1 MNLPGLLLF
10 GLLLLFCAPGHAGM
24 MFNVAV
30 IEDGNYRLAFEELG
44 QLKKPVASETLRLYE
59 QGEPV
64 PVQVYDGGDGFFGP
78 GDSIGFVG
86 RHLEGS
92 NSWYNEYSRHNIYR
106 LHMGAPQQVSPA
118 PKAPAKGPIIQHLEQ
133 DILRVALPHTTG
145 TKQRERWYWQR
156 ITHLTGDSFSV
167 RIQWAD
173 RPRAIRVALSGLSR
187 DKNAAAAGEPQH
199 RIVIRLDGQVIG
211 ESTWNGQEPVTLEMT
226 DLQGLAPGPGN
237 ALLEVVVPARAV
249 PGSGQDIIDVALL
262 NWIEVEYP
270 SDHSLLART
279 IPDRSGAHRLL
290 VDAGGQSPAWVVP
303 SKTGADLSALDR
315 QADYLM
321 IGHPSLLQ
329 ALEPLAAYH
338 RNQGL
343 KVAVIDVQDIY
354 EEFNHGIESPLAIRK
369 FISHAWHQWRRP
381 APRLVLLAGDAS
393 WERESGTTVN
403 RNLVPTL
410 QVQSRG
416 ALAASDNGL
425 VAVAGNDW
433 RPDLAIGRL
442 PASSEEELSGM
453 VAKLLHYAKQSPEG
467 SWRNR
472 TTWISD
478 IDPGFQRISNE
489 LADGLASRGFTNER
503 IYPDESA
510 QHSSQDQ
517 LRVLEAFNQGSAL
530 LHFLGHGGRL
540 VWRTGPRDLS
550 GASDLF
556 GLKDIE
562 SLQES
567 RALPLVLSMTCSSG
581 PFDHPTADSIAEAL
595 LRAPDRGAIG
605 VLAASWRVQASRQFS
620 SLLVNALLEN
630 GNRIGEAVMQAKRQE
645 TDRTLV
651 ESYNLLGDPALFLVS
666 AERP

>member
-1 MNLPGLLLF
+1 MNLPGLLLL

-24 MFNVAV
+24 IFNVAI
-30 IEDGNYRLAFEELG
+30 IEDGNYRLAYEELG
-44 QLKKPVASETLRLYE
+44 QLKNPVASETLRLYE
-59 QGEPV
+59 QGKAV
-64 PVQVYDGGDGFFGP
+64 PIQVDDGGDGFFGP

-106 LHMGAPQQVSPA
+106 LYMGALPQDTPNPMA
-118 PKAPAKGPIIQHLEQ
+118 LARGPIIEHLEQ
-133 DILRVALPHTTG
+133 DILRVALPHASE
-145 TKQRERWYWQR
+145 TKPTEHWYWQR
-156 ITHLTGDSFSV
+156 ITHLSGDGFS
-167 RIQWAD
+167 REMQWAN

-187 DKNAAAAGEPQH
+187 DKNAANAGLAQH
-199 RIVIRLDGQVIG
+199 RVVIRLDGQVIG
-211 ESTWNGQEPVTLEMT
+211 ESAWNGQEPVTLEIT
-226 DLQGLAPGPGN
+226 DLHGLAPAPGN
-237 ALLEVVVPARAV
+237 ALLEVVIPGRTV
-249 PGSGQDIIDVALL
+249 PGSGQEIIDVVLL

-270 SDHSLLART
+270 SDPSLVART

-290 VDAGGQSPAWVVP
+290 VDAGGQSPAWVAP
-303 SKTGADLSALDR
+303 SKTGAGLSARDR

-321 IGHPSLLQ
+321 ISHPSLLQ

-354 EEFNHGIESPLAIRK
+354 EAFNHGIESPLAIRK
-369 FISHAWHQWRRP
+369 FISYAWHQWRRP

-393 WERESGTTVN
+393 WERDPGSTVN

-410 QVQSRG
+410 HVQSRG

-425 VAVAGNDW
+425 VTVAGNDW

-442 PASSEEELSGM
+442 PAGSEEELSGM
-453 VAKLLHYAKQSPEG
+453 IAKLLHYAEDSPAG
-467 SWRNR
+467 KWRNR
-472 TTWISD
+472 ATWVSD
-478 IDPGFQRISNE
+478 IDPGFQRISND
-489 LADGLASRGFTNER
+489 LADGLANRGFTNKR

-517 LRVLEAFNQGSAL
+517 LRVIEAFDQGSAL

-562 SLQES
+562 SLRES
-567 RALPLVLSMTCSSG
+567 RSLPLVLSMTCSSG

-595 LRAPDRGAIG
+595 LRTPDRGAIG
-605 VLAASWRVQASRQFS
+605 VLAASSRVQASRRFS

-630 GNRIGEAVMQAKRQE
+630 GSRIGEAVMQAKRKE

-651 ESYNLLGDPALFLVS
+651 ESYNLLGDPALFLIS